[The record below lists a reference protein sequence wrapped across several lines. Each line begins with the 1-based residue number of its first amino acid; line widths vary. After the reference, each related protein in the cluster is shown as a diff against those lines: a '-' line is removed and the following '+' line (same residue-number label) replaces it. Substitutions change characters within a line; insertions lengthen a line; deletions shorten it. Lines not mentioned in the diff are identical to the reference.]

1 MKPSVRLAL
10 EEKLGAG
17 FVLSEVFLGGRGTW
31 APVFLLAV
39 QLEALALFLIL
50 VFRVTLSRTRYQC
63 LGLHQKKAS
72 NVRQETREDEGSS
85 ENDERRESDF
95 VWVSGA
101 APGLEREGPAEWP
114 QQGVPVR
121 GAGPTG
127 TAAMPHGLQR

>member
-39 QLEALALFLIL
+39 QLEALVSFLTL
-50 VFRVTLSRTRYQC
+50 VFHITLFRTRYQC

-72 NVRQETREDEGSS
+72 NVCQKTREDEGSS
-85 ENDERRESDF
+85 ENDERCESDF
-95 VWVSGA
+95 VWDQ
-101 APGLEREGPAEWP
+101 W
-114 QQGVPVR
+114 
-121 GAGPTG
+121 
-127 TAAMPHGLQR
+127 